1 MQNVLAPGFTS
12 LALHQDTTD
21 ITPRFA
27 RRIAMYAENASS
39 VMREAGGRRLGPLS
53 CDDLHD
59 LFCQI
64 RVCEQT
70 INERCDDFLPGNACE
85 T

>member
-12 LALHQDTTD
+12 LALHQDTPD

-27 RRIAMYAENASS
+27 MRIAKYAEDASS
-39 VMREAGGRRLGPLS
+39 VMREAGLLAYGRLGSLS

-59 LFCQI
+59 LFC
-64 RVCEQT
+64 
-70 INERCDDFLPGNACE
+70 
-85 T
+85 